1 MIRLIIMLLPL
12 LLLGCGTGSLD
23 SQVKD
28 VQAAAVKACG
38 FLPTAS
44 SVAAILS
51 AGNPAVTGV
60 TAVAT
65 AICAAVTKVC
75 AAVTKVAPQARG
87 LEQECP
93 RVNGVCVEG
102 EFVPKDQTKP

>member
-65 AICAAVTKVC
+65 AICAAVTKV
-75 AAVTKVAPQARG
+75 APQARG